1 MARTAEDIRPPE
13 ATTREPPATP
23 STSPTAVL
31 GWAGVVVAV
40 VAAAVLAVVTLT
52 ADSDNKPIGHPGLA
66 EHGSIRA
73 IEGSVEDSVRSPGS
87 PVAAAHR
94 GLAEHGSIRAIEG
107 SVEDSADS
115 RNRSDSSPGPGAHA
129 GAE

>member
-1 MARTAEDIRPPE
+1 
-13 ATTREPPATP
+13 
-23 STSPTAVL
+23 
-31 GWAGVVVAV
+31 VVAV

-94 GLAEHGSIRAIEG
+94 GLAEHGSIVAIEG